1 MLHNISITCP
11 LITTFIANCHM
22 EPVRLFV
29 VGKHKIKSRK
39 GTIQGDPTSV
49 GAYALDVT
57 HLIHFLSKF
66 IFINEDRS
74 KEVAF
79 ADDFT
84 VAGKATTTITTTTTT
99 KAFVW
104 LLP

>member
-1 MLHNISITCP
+1 
-11 LITTFIANCHM
+11 M

-29 VGKHKIKSRK
+29 VGKHKIKSRE

-57 HLIHFLSKF
+57 HLNHFLSKF
-66 IFINEDRS
+66 IFINEHRS

-79 ADDFT
+79 VDDFT
-84 VAGKATTTITTTTTT
+84 VAGKPTTTITTTTT

-104 LLP
+104 QLP

>member
-1 MLHNISITCP
+1 
-11 LITTFIANCHM
+11 M

-29 VGKHKIKSRK
+29 VGKHKIKSRE
-39 GTIQGDPTSV
+39 GTIQEDPTSV
-49 GAYALDVT
+49 GAYAQDVT

-66 IFINEDRS
+66 IFINEHRS

-79 ADDFT
+79 ADEFT
-84 VAGKATTTITTTTTT
+84 VAGKATTTITTTT